1 MRLLLAALLVCATA
15 ASADEGDA
23 PHLSGSLKLRLED
36 GRLSLPSASSAGY
49 LKSLWYGSDI
59 KDATLFEFSA
69 KLEVSGRLGSHV
81 NYGARLML
89 RNFKT
94 PAFSYP
100 AFESGFGNTAVVAD
114 QYYLSFTPIDD
125 LTLSV
130 GKHPMLITRHV
141 NFFWDVD
148 VQPVGASEQYRYAL
162 PGTAG
167 AFSHAVGLSLGQWL
181 PLPQLRPA
189 PTAVVLVWQGF
200 YQATF
205 AGEYD
210 LEAAVTATK
219 INGLDRMIA
228 STAIG
233 GAASYSLVTNADGS
247 QSIVSTPKLDFKAEN
262 DATLIGY
269 NPLFV
274 DLHLSATRRS
284 VLGRPLSLQV
294 GLLRNVARN
303 TPASVPPTFDG
314 PGLNAVLAG
323 ITWGKLKKAWSW
335 QVGYAYTYKGVSSVI
350 NGWTDDGFGSD
361 LKGHVFTA
369 ELALAEGASV
379 GVTWRLLQDADGRD
393 RAGKPLSD
401 EFLKAT
407 ISNLRV
413 VVGASF

>member
-1 MRLLLAALLVCATA
+1 MRFLLAALLVCAPPA
-15 ASADEGDA
+15 VADEGDA
-23 PHLSGSLKLRLED
+23 PHLSGNVKLRLED
-36 GRLSLPSASSAGY
+36 GRLSLPSSSSASY
-49 LKSLWYGSDI
+49 LKSLWYGSDV
-59 KDATLFEFSA
+59 KDATLFQYSA
-69 KLEVSGRLGSHV
+69 KLEVSGKLGTHV
-81 NYGARLML
+81 AYGARLML

-114 QYYLSFTPIDD
+114 QYYVAFTPIDD
-125 LTLSV
+125 LKLSL
-130 GKHPMLITRHV
+130 GKHPMLITRHT

-148 VQPVGASEQYRYAL
+148 VQPVGASEQYRFAL
-162 PGTAG
+162 PGA
-167 AFSHAVGLSLGQWL
+167 AHAVGLSLGQWL

-189 PTAVVLVWQGF
+189 PAAVVLVWQGF

-205 AGEYD
+205 ADEYD

-228 STAIG
+228 NTAIG

-247 QSIVSTPKLDFKAEN
+247 QSVVSTPKLDFKAEN

-269 NPLFV
+269 NPLFL
-274 DLHLSATRRS
+274 DLHLAATKRS
-284 VLGRPLSLQV
+284 VLGRPLSLQL
-294 GLLRNVARN
+294 GLIRNVARN
-303 TPASVPPTFDG
+303 TPESVNPTFQG

-323 ITWGKLKKAWSW
+323 VTWGKVKKAWSW
-335 QVGYAYTYKGVSSVI
+335 QVGYAYTYKGVASVI

-369 ELALAEGASV
+369 ELALAEGATV
-379 GVTWRLLQDADGRD
+379 GVTWRLMQDADGRD
-393 RAGKPLSD
+393 RSGKPLSD
-401 EFLKAT
+401 DFRKAT
-407 ISNLRV
+407 ISNLRI